1 MLAEYR
7 SGRQVDALRAF
18 QSARELLADVGIEPG
33 AELTELER
41 RMLEQDP
48 SLSSEPLQVPATMTS
63 GDALPS
69 GVVSFLLTDIVG
81 STQLWEQFPEQM
93 VQALERHDEIVDDV
107 VAARQGRVVKQR
119 GEGDS
124 TFSVFTR
131 ATDAVQAAIELQR
144 AILEETWALPTPIEI
159 RAAISTG
166 EAVER
171 AGDYY
176 GTQVNR
182 AARLRGLASAGEVL
196 LANATAEIVRH
207 HLGDGTALV
216 DLGTRDFAGSNRPER
231 IHRVEFGGRE
241 PAPRDAIAAP
251 DAVTALPPFL
261 SRGDEQFVGRDHE
274 LDVLREA
281 WTATRHGE
289 KRVVFVAG
297 EPGIGKTSLVS
308 RFARF
313 AHREGAVV
321 VAGRCDEGY
330 DVPYQPFIEA
340 LAPLLEHANAVGARR
355 LDRRLGAEI
364 GRILPEVA
372 ERLPGLPEP
381 VITDPETDRYRL
393 FEAVATWLASVAE
406 QVPLVLVIDDVHWA
420 SAPTSLLLRHLA
432 RYPAPGLFVIA
443 TYRST
448 EVPLATRLAE
458 LIAVMQREPD
468 FQVLEVGG
476 LRAPDIDALL
486 TRGGMT
492 ATRDATSPTADAIL
506 EQTGGNA
513 LFVREV
519 LRDDGTAPESRP
531 APTSPGSRSPVACV
545 GSSSIE

>member
-1 MLAEYR
+1 ML
-7 SGRQVDALRAF
+7 RQ
-18 QSARELLADVGIEPG
+18 
-33 AELTELER
+33 
-41 RMLEQDP
+41 
-48 SLSSEPLQVPATMTS
+48 
-63 GDALPS
+63 
-69 GVVSFLLTDIVG
+69 
-81 STQLWEQFPEQM
+81 
-93 VQALERHDEIVDDV
+93 
-107 VAARQGRVVKQR
+107 
-119 GEGDS
+119 
-124 TFSVFTR
+124 
-131 ATDAVQAAIELQR
+131 
-144 AILEETWALPTPIEI
+144 
-159 RAAISTG
+159 
-166 EAVER
+166 
-171 AGDYY
+171 
-176 GTQVNR
+176 
-182 AARLRGLASAGEVL
+182 
-196 LANATAEIVRH
+196 
-207 HLGDGTALV
+207 
-216 DLGTRDFAGSNRPER
+216 
-231 IHRVEFGGRE
+231 
-241 PAPRDAIAAP
+241 
-251 DAVTALPPFL
+251 
-261 SRGDEQFVGRDHE
+261 
-274 LDVLREA
+274 A

-340 LAPLLEHANAVGARR
+340 LAPLLEHTNAVGARR

-420 SAPTSLLLRHLA
+420 SAHQPATPSSA

-448 EVPLATRLAE
+448 EVPLTTRLAE
-458 LIAVMQREPD
+458 LIAVMEREPD

-486 TRGGMT
+486 TRARDNSDARRDV
-492 ATRDATSPTADAIL
+492 ATVDAIL

-513 LFVREV
+513 CSCESCCAT
-519 LRDDGTAPESRP
+519 TAPRPEPRP
-531 APTSPGSRSPVACV
+531 APTSPGFRSPVACA
-545 GSSSIE
+545 GSSSIV